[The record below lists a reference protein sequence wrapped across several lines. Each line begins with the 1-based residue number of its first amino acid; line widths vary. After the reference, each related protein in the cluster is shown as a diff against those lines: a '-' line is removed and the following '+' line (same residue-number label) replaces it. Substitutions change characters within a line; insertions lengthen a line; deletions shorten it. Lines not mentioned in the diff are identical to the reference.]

1 MTRHFFNEKERT
13 VSTTPEEQRAKE
25 LAAAAARIVQQGIG
39 DTQSAVDFVTSQ
51 ERGTAL
57 GRLVNNQRGQIQQP
71 QKPQE
76 KQ

>member
-1 MTRHFFNEKERT
+1 M
-13 VSTTPEEQRAKE
+13 STTPEDQRAKE

-51 ERGTAL
+51 ERGAAL
-57 GRLVNNQRGQIQQP
+57 GRLVNNQRGTAPQQP

-76 KQ
+76 GK